1 MGVQLP
7 PEAMSPKSRTLP
19 ISRGSTKLYIQHVAE
34 LKKMKFNWCN
44 EAWDT
49 LKNIEAIVLRSRDVV
64 LSRWLR
70 LVVDVVSKS
79 IADKKGAYVV
89 FLLPAACL
97 ESRTR

>member
-1 MGVQLP
+1 
-7 PEAMSPKSRTLP
+7 
-19 ISRGSTKLYIQHVAE
+19 
-34 LKKMKFNWCN
+34 MKFNWCN

-70 LVVDVVSKS
+70 LVVNVVSKS

-97 ESRTR
+97 ESRTRRLGGITAESGERHVVVGLF